1 MKSKL
6 IGAVLGLLL
15 LGISAQARLGMTLK
29 ECTDKYGSSTLSSS
43 RLYPQIY
50 NFQVNDIA
58 LAIVFKNDIS
68 VRESYRRAEGIE
80 PTEIEAML
88 DKNAGN
94 GAAWSSADKHSEGV
108 TQYSIWFLEQHSDWV
123 ARAEYDATGPNK
135 GTLTVQTKA
144 EYFSREQEKKDDGI

>member
-6 IGAVLGLLL
+6 IGVVLGLLL

-29 ECTDKYGSSTLSSS
+29 DCTDKYGAPTLSSS

-50 NFQVNDIA
+50 NFKVNDIA
-58 LAIVFKNDIS
+58 LAIVFRNDIS
-68 VRESYRRAEGIE
+68 VRESYSRAEGIE
-80 PTEIEAML
+80 PTEIVAML
-88 DKNAGN
+88 DKNASN
-94 GAAWSSADKHSEGV
+94 GAVWGQSESQTEGI
-108 TQYSIWFLEQHSDWV
+108 TKYTIWFLEQHSDWV

-144 EYFSREQEKKDDGI
+144 EFFAREQEKKDDGI